1 VPLAGTGGRMTI
13 RMTSGVPLLQVYDLP
28 TSLAFYR
35 DLLGF
40 EVVTA
45 APPGPVTHW
54 VLLRNGAVRLM
65 LNTKYEFDYER
76 PLEPDRTSGRDDFIL
91 YVTCEDADAAYSEL
105 QARGWTDLEEPA
117 TASYGMRQVT
127 VRDPDGFRLCL
138 QHETSR

>member
-1 VPLAGTGGRMTI
+1 MTI
-13 RMTSGVPLLQVYDLP
+13 RTTSGTPLLQVYDMP

-40 EVVTA
+40 EVVKT

-54 VLLRNGAVRLM
+54 AMLRNGSVRLM

-76 PLEPDRTSGRDDFIL
+76 PLEPDRTSGRADFIL
-91 YVTCEDADAAYSEL
+91 YLLCEDADAAYREL
-105 QARGWTDLEEPA
+105 QAAGWPDVEEP
-117 TASYGMRQVT
+117 SDVPYGMREIQ

-138 QHETSR
+138 QHPIKR